1 MATTI
6 STEQATDTLRAE
18 GYAAEYRR
26 LWDAT
31 VATLTAAVQLDHPQH
46 GAVDFS
52 DFLAS
57 ALGAVA
63 ANVGSVERITAGRS
77 GSWESAAL
85 RQLVGGT
92 VGYDAD
98 AVELAPRRTVPVLVP
113 LNVAQLVTEAYQDAP
128 AESREAMLPHVDDA
142 AQVIYQAGEQWRAAH
157 PAPAE
162 DAPEA
167 EWETYSAAE
176 DAQIE
181 AAEDV
186 LRARYFATFEAYAE
200 AFTAAVLDEARA
212 IEGLSVPVE
221 VQVQT
226 DPEAGWWGTTDT
238 TNPVDDE
245 YQSDPLAWRLWSA
258 ARDRV
263 PVPSVLVE
271 IPAEDEDLGVLRSQL
286 DEA

>member
-1 MATTI
+1 M
-6 STEQATDTLRAE
+6 TEQQQTGPDPAE
-18 GYAAEYRR
+18 VYTSEYRR

-31 VATLTAAVQLDHPQH
+31 VSTLTAAVQLDHPEH

-63 ANVGSVERITAGRS
+63 ANVGSAERITAGRP
-77 GSWESAAL
+77 GSWESDAL
-85 RQLVGGT
+85 GHLVFGT

-128 AESREAMLPHVDDA
+128 VERREAMLPDVDDA
-142 AQVIYQAGEQWRAAH
+142 AQVIYRAEEEWRAAH

-162 DAPEA
+162 DASEA
-167 EWETYSAAE
+167 EWDTYSAAE
-176 DAQIE
+176 AAQIE
-181 AAEDV
+181 QTQAEEDAQ
-186 LRARYFATFEAYAE
+186 RARYAATFRSYAE
-200 AFTAAVLDEARA
+200 AFTAAVVEEART

-221 VQVQT
+221 VQVQA
-226 DPEAGWWGTTDT
+226 DPEATWWYPSDT
-238 TNPVDDE
+238 VNPGDSG
-245 YQSDPLAWRLWSA
+245 SDALAWRLWSA

-263 PVPSVLVE
+263 PVPSALVE
-271 IPAEDEDLGVLRSQL
+271 VPAEAE
-286 DEA
+286 E

>member
-1 MATTI
+1 M
-6 STEQATDTLRAE
+6 TEQQQSPGLDPSEAYAT
-18 GYAAEYRR
+18 EYRR

-85 RQLVGGT
+85 GQLVGGT

-128 AESREAMLPHVDDA
+128 TESREAMLPHVDDA
-142 AQVIYQAGEQWRAAH
+142 AQAGEQWRAEH

-181 AAEDV
+181 QEQADEDA
-186 LRARYFATFEAYAE
+186 LRARYFATFQAYAE

-221 VQVQT
+221 VQAQT
-226 DPEAGWWGTTDT
+226 DPEATWWDPTDT
-238 TNPVDDE
+238 TNPDDDE

-263 PVPSVLVE
+263 PVPNVLVE
-271 IPAEDEDLGVLRSQL
+271 VAAETE
-286 DEA
+286 E

>member
-85 RQLVGGT
+85 RQLVDGT

-142 AQVIYQAGEQWRAAH
+142 AC
-157 PAPAE
+157 
-162 DAPEA
+162 
-167 EWETYSAAE
+167 SC
-176 DAQIE
+176 
-181 AAEDV
+181 EDV

-271 IPAEDEDLGVLRSQL
+271 IPAEDERACCD
-286 DEA
+286 

>member
-1 MATTI
+1 M
-6 STEQATDTLRAE
+6 TEQQQQSPGQDPAEAYAT
-18 GYAAEYRR
+18 EYRR

-31 VATLTAAVQLDHPQH
+31 VATLTAAVQLDHPEH

-52 DFLAS
+52 AFLAS

-63 ANVGSVERITAGRS
+63 ANVGSAERITAGRP
-77 GSWESAAL
+77 GSWEADAL
-85 RQLVGGT
+85 GQLVTGT

-98 AVELAPRRTVPVLVP
+98 PVELAPRRTVPVLVP

-128 AESREAMLPHVDDA
+128 AERRETMLPHVDDA
-142 AQVIYQAGEQWRAAH
+142 AQVLYKAGEEWRAAH

-181 AAEDV
+181 QEQADEDA
-186 LRARYFATFEAYAE
+186 LRARYAATFEAYAE
-200 AFTAAVLDEARA
+200 AFTAAVVEEART

-221 VQVQT
+221 VKVQT
-226 DPEAGWWGTTDT
+226 DPEATWWDPTDT
-238 TNPVDDE
+238 TNPDD
-245 YQSDPLAWRLWSA
+245 YGSDALAWRLWSA

-271 IPAEDEDLGVLRSQL
+271 VPAETE
-286 DEA
+286 E

>member
-1 MATTI
+1 M
-6 STEQATDTLRAE
+6 TEQQQSPSPDPAEAYAT
-18 GYAAEYRR
+18 EYRR

-52 DFLAS
+52 AFLAS
-57 ALGAVA
+57 ALGAVT
-63 ANVGSVERITAGRS
+63 ANVGSAERITAGRP
-77 GSWESAAL
+77 GSWESDAL
-85 RQLVGGT
+85 GQLVAGT

-98 AVELAPRRTVPVLVP
+98 PVELAPQRTVPVLVP

-128 AESREAMLPHVDDA
+128 AERRETMLPHVDDA
-142 AQVIYQAGEQWRAAH
+142 AQVLYRALQDWRAAH
-157 PAPAE
+157 PAPSE

-181 AAEDV
+181 QEQAAEDA
-186 LRARYFATFEAYAE
+186 LRARYAATFEAYAD
-200 AFTAAVLDEARA
+200 AFTAAVVEEART

-221 VQVQT
+221 VKVQT
-226 DPEAGWWGTTDT
+226 DPEATWWDPSDT
-238 TNPVDDE
+238 INPGD
-245 YQSDPLAWRLWSA
+245 YGSDALAWRLWSA

-271 IPAEDEDLGVLRSQL
+271 VPAETE
-286 DEA
+286 E

>member
-1 MATTI
+1 M
-6 STEQATDTLRAE
+6 TEQQPSPSPDPAE
-18 GYAAEYRR
+18 AYAAEYRR

-31 VATLTAAVQLDHPQH
+31 VATLTAAVQLDHPEH

-63 ANVGSVERITAGRS
+63 ANVGSAERITAGRP
-77 GSWESAAL
+77 GSWESDAL
-85 RQLVGGT
+85 GQLVGGT
-92 VGYDAD
+92 VGYDVD

-128 AESREAMLPHVDDA
+128 AERREAMLPHVDDA
-142 AQVIYQAGEQWRAAH
+142 AQVLYKAGEEWRAAH

-162 DAPEA
+162 GAPEA

-181 AAEDV
+181 QEQADEDA
-186 LRARYFATFEAYAE
+186 LRARYVATFEAFAE
-200 AFTAAVLDEARA
+200 AFTDAVVEEART

-221 VQVQT
+221 VQAQT
-226 DPEAGWWGTTDT
+226 DPEATWWDPTDT
-238 TNPVDDE
+238 TNPDD
-245 YQSDPLAWRLWSA
+245 YGSDPLAWQLWSA

-271 IPAEDEDLGVLRSQL
+271 VPAETE
-286 DEA
+286 E